1 MRYFIF
7 DTGVTLKN
15 ENHSKYDK
23 EFIQYF
29 WSKRRYNK
37 VREGDVFIYRKPK
50 KASEGNSFYFFG
62 VGKVGKIKIVE
73 ELNDNHSVI
82 CEVLEPIRF
91 QNLIYQDDISL
102 LNYSWVFKKRE
113 KERGWGQFFN
123 NYGMNEIHESDYE
136 FLHKLGTNLFPSK
149 NYNQEN
155 MILVNAHNK
164 LMNNGP
170 IEDQFSNVRTRG
182 SYQKVFADLTK
193 MIYNQKCCVSGIST
207 RSLLE
212 GAHIVPVSKKRE
224 YAMDIN
230 NGLCLSVLIHKCY
243 DLGLV
248 SVDLDLIF
256 RVSEKIQDNE
266 LKKYLIR
273 FKNKKI
279 QLPARKEYYPKK
291 EFLDYHF
298 SKVFIK

>member
-1 MRYFIF
+1 VRYFIF

-23 EFIQYF
+23 EFVQYF
-29 WSKRRYNK
+29 WSKKRFNK
-37 VREGDVFIYRKPK
+37 VKEGDLFVYRKPK

-62 VGKVGKIKIVE
+62 VGKVGKIKFVE
-73 ELNDNHSVI
+73 ELNDDHSVI
-82 CEVLEPIRF
+82 CEVEEPIRF
-91 QNLIYQDDISL
+91 KNIIYQDDNKL
-102 LNYSWVFKKRE
+102 LNYEWVFKKRE

-123 NYGMNEIHESDYE
+123 NYGMNEINKNDFY
-136 FLHKLGTNLFPSK
+136 FLHKIGTGVFPSN
-149 NYNQEN
+149 NYDDGNK
-155 MILVNAHNK
+155 ILVKAHIDFMDK
-164 LMNNGP
+164 SVV
-170 IEDQFSNVRTRG
+170 EDHFSNVRTRG
-182 SYQKVFADLTK
+182 SYQKVFADLIK

-248 SVDLDLIF
+248 SIDENFIF
-256 RVSEKIQDNE
+256 RVSNKIEDNE
-266 LKKYLIR
+266 LKNYLSK
-273 FKNKKI
+273 FNNKII
-279 QLPARKEYYPKK
+279 QLPAQKEFYPKK
-291 EFLDYHF
+291 EFLNYHF
-298 SKVFIK
+298 NKVFIK